1 MLKNVL
7 QKNID
12 QPVKMIVY
20 NSKSRTTRGTYIHNI
35 IIIILLL
42 ILEVMLTPTNT
53 WGGQGLLGVSIRFC
67 SFDGACESV
76 WHILVS

>member
-20 NSKSRTTRGTYIHNI
+20 NSKSRTTRGMYIYNI